1 MKIVFIQIITMNAQ
15 NAKMDTILIASI
27 RVVES
32 QQKNLKI
39 VNIVINSVG
48 IAMNA
53 KMDII

>member
-1 MKIVFIQIITMNAQ
+1 
-15 NAKMDTILIASI
+15 MDTILIASI
-27 RVVES
+27 RAVES
-32 QQKNLKI
+32 QQKNSKI